1 MVQKAVIL
9 AGGKGTR
16 LGNISKKIPKSLQLI
31 NGIPILHHQ
40 IALLSKYGIT
50 EIYIITNYLY
60 EQIEDSLQEIKTQKH
75 LKIVVHKESKE
86 LGTVGGIKE
95 IEHLLTANFFVLYGD
110 IMLDVD
116 LHRISKFHSKNK
128 SDATLVVHPTDHPKD
143 SDLLGVNT
151 SDKII
156 EFYPKHLR
164 NLDAVHPNIS
174 NAGLYLF
181 TPKLFPFLIEGIK
194 ADFGKDIFPNIID
207 KLNMYAYNTPEYLKD
222 MGTPDRIEKV
232 RKDFANGIVQ
242 AKNLEQ
248 KQKAIF
254 IDRDGVINKLAGYIS
269 KPEQLVV
276 FENAIQAIKKINASD
291 YLAIV
296 ITNQPVV
303 ARGLCSLEELQKIHH
318 TLEFVLGDSGVKLD
332 AIFFCPHHP
341 DKGFKGENVAYKQD
355 CNCRK
360 PKTGMVDKAVA
371 QFNIDVQKSYFIGD
385 TWRDIECG
393 TNAHVKTILVGT
405 SDEEITVTPTSKAH
419 NLLEAVQQILTNS

>member
-16 LGNISKKIPKSLQLI
+16 LGKISEKIPKSLQLI
-31 NGIPILHHQ
+31 NAIPILHHQ
-40 IALLSKYGIT
+40 IALLAKYGVS

-60 EQIEDSLQEIKTQKH
+60 DKIEDSLQEMQQYKD

-95 IEHLLTANFFVLYGD
+95 IEHQLTADFFVLYGD

-116 LHRISKFHSKNK
+116 VSRIAKFHSKNK

-156 EFYPKHLR
+156 EFYPKHER
-164 NLDAVHPNIS
+164 NLEAVHPNIS

-181 TPKLFPFLIEGIK
+181 TPKLFPFLAKGVK
-194 ADFGKDIFPNIID
+194 ADFGKDIFPKIVD

-232 RKDFANGIVQ
+232 RNDFATGIVQ
-242 AKNLEQ
+242 TKNLEH

-254 IDRDGVINKLAGYIS
+254 LDRDGVINKLSGYIS

-276 FENAIQAIKKINASD
+276 FEHAIKAIKKINASD

-303 ARGLCSLEELQKIHH
+303 ARGLCSIEELQQIHH
-318 TLEFVLGDSGVKLD
+318 TLEFTLGNSGAKLD

-341 DKGFKGENVAYKQD
+341 DKGFEGENISYKKE
-355 CNCRK
+355 CTCRK
-360 PKTGMVDKAVA
+360 PNIGMIENAVA
-371 QFNIDVQKSYFIGD
+371 KFNIDVKKSYVIGD

-393 TNAHVKTILVGT
+393 TNAKMKTILVGDSKEGIGT
-405 SDEEITVTPTSKAH
+405 NPTSKAKH
-419 NLLEAVQQILTNS
+419 LLEAVQQIIH

>member
-1 MVQKAVIL
+1 MVHKAVIL

-40 IALLSKYGIT
+40 ISLISKYGVK
-50 EIYIITNYLY
+50 EIYIITNYLT
-60 EQIEDSLQEIKTQKH
+60 EKIEDSLQQIKTQKH

-95 IEHLLTANFFVLYGD
+95 IEHELTENFFVLYGD

-116 LHRISKFHSKNK
+116 LNRVAKFHSKKN

-143 SDLLGVNT
+143 SDLVGVNT

-156 EFYPKHLR
+156 EFYPKYSRDLT
-164 NLDAVHPNIS
+164 AVYPNIS

-181 TPKLFPFLIEGIK
+181 SPKLFPFLTKGVK
-194 ADFGKDIFPNIID
+194 ADFGKDIFPNIIN
-207 KLNMYAYNTPEYLKD
+207 KLNMYGYNTPEYLKD

-232 RKDFANGIVQ
+232 RKDFKNGIVQ

-269 KPEQLVV
+269 KPAQLEV
-276 FENAIQAIKKINASD
+276 FENAITAIKKINTSD
-291 YLAIV
+291 FLAIV

-303 ARGLCSLEELQKIHH
+303 ARGLCSIEELQKIHH
-318 TLEFVLGDSGVKLD
+318 TLEFTLGNSGAKLD

-341 DKGFKGENVAYKQD
+341 DTGFEGENLTYKKE
-355 CNCRK
+355 CTCRK
-360 PKTGMVDKAVA
+360 PKIGMIENAVE
-371 QFNIDVQKSYFIGD
+371 QFNIDVTKSYFIGD

-393 TNAHVKTILVGT
+393 TNAKIKTILVGN
-405 SDEEITVTPTSKAH
+405 SKEEVKVTPTSRAE
-419 NLLEAVQQILTNS
+419 NLLEAVHQIIK